1 MGTETM
7 SLNLIAPTIL
17 LLVSAYEDFKSRKI
31 KNKTLIVLGALSIV
45 FAIFAFDREMLFDGL
60 GGVGLAFLLLMPLY
74 ILRAIGAGDVK
85 LSIILGFLVGSFDF
99 LNIFIF
105 ALICGCLIGFIKI
118 VIDKKLSLF
127 FKNILHIL
135 TNKSKKN
142 LDLQHIP
149 FAVALLAGWVCHL
162 LQQGRIL

>member
-1 MGTETM
+1 
-7 SLNLIAPTIL
+7 
-17 LLVSAYEDFKSRKI
+17 
-31 KNKTLIVLGALSIV
+31 
-45 FAIFAFDREMLFDGL
+45 MLFDGL

-105 ALICGCLIGFIKI
+105 ALICGCLIGFVKI
-118 VIDKKLSLF
+118 IIDKKLSLF